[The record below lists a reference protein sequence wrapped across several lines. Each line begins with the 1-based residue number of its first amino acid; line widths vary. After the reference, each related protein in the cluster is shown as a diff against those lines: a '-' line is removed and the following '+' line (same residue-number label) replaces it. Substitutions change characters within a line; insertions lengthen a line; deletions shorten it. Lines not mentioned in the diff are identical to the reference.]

1 MALILTNSQKE
12 IFLDPVERLFSK
24 VNQKK
29 SNELILIVPTNRIV
43 RNLKHTIIKQSKTA
57 IPNLQ
62 IYTLELLMRKI
73 YSTFDIHYFELEPD
87 MQSILVEES
96 INKLLKENSL
106 FFFKPR
112 PDGKLQ
118 KGTFDKIFNLI
129 REFRENGIY
138 PEDLENDI
146 DAIDKNE
153 IDKISD
159 IIKIYNEYNKRIYK
173 RFVDKG
179 EIYKTINEKFVFP
192 KSNDFFQL
200 AFPEANELFIYGFN
214 EFTKIESNFLIE
226 LTKIKNLDVILSID
240 YNFNNLYLF
249 GILKKNVD
257 SFYNAGLKEYSFQN
271 NQSET
276 FKNYIEKSLF
286 NRATKV
292 QKKDFSEFISIV
304 AAKDRITEVENIFK
318 TIKSIIKNNPEQDLN
333 NICIA
338 TYSTEK
344 YTDLFREYSEKFGIP
359 VNLTDRYFLNR
370 SPLISSI
377 ISFLQ
382 IPVNN
387 YRKKEIFRALLSPY
401 LIFKNKKGE
410 IIDAHSLY
418 EIANSLKIT
427 FGKNNWLEKIDRR
440 ISLLLKNRELEED
453 TNHIDKEIR
462 ILKEAKSNF
471 ECITNLLLPFENKLN
486 ANEFEI
492 EIIKLLTTLNIH
504 KQVLVIDKKD
514 KSISEKDTRALY
526 AFLSTISKMKKLY
539 QLKDNP
545 DKKYSLNEYLSDLKI
560 AISNTRYNL
569 KQRGS
574 HGVLITAAEETRGL
588 SFDYM
593 FLAGMIEGEF
603 PPVYEKEIFKPE
615 VRRKTEE
622 KHYLEN
628 RYLFYQVLT
637 NFRKKVYISYPIF
650 DNDVELIPSS
660 FINSLNEIIISNDKF
675 TEIEDNVIYSLQ
687 DLQLLTGDMVLNNIE
702 YPDSLS
708 SYYNIYKDLKEKSV
722 IELSRAKTHS
732 LLQYEGIIWDNISDD
747 IKAKLSDYKTKEYSI
762 SELEE
767 YSKCPMRYFFN
778 RILNIESI
786 KEAEDDITAL
796 EFGTI
801 IHETL
806 FTFFNNWKKSNP
818 NKSFYKQPD
827 SDFYNNL
834 KTLTEIAIEK
844 VTELNI
850 TNPFFEIDFQKVIG
864 DGNKINGIL
873 RKFLEFELKEKNK
886 NFTNIFEPSHFEVSF
901 GKNIGDKRCTDSLLS
916 INTSVMLE
924 NINIRGKVD
933 RVDIFIEKNNLSF
946 LILDYKTGKYL
957 PGLKEIT
964 DGISLQIPIYILC
977 IKKIFEDNTN
987 YKIIPIGGIYYSL
1000 NESPKIIPGICN
1012 INYYNNSRTN
1022 KTMDESEFLL
1032 VLNKSLDFIKEYI
1045 NDISSGKFGY
1055 PKPER
1060 DLNSIC
1066 NFCNYVTICRINIYK
1081 TLEYNN

>member
-1 MALILTNSQKE
+1 MALVLTNSQKE
-12 IFLDPVERLFSK
+12 IFLDPVQRLFSK
-24 VNQKK
+24 VNHKQ
-29 SNELILIVPTNRIV
+29 SNELIIIVPTNRIV
-43 RNLKHTIIKQSKTA
+43 RNLKHSIIKNSTTA

-62 IYTLELLMRKI
+62 IYTLELIMRKI
-73 YSTFDIHYFELEPD
+73 YSTFGIHYFELEPD

-96 INKLLKENSL
+96 IIKLLKENSL
-106 FFFKPR
+106 FFFKSR
-112 PDGKLQ
+112 PDGKLP

-138 PEDLENDI
+138 PEDLEKDI
-146 DAIDKNE
+146 EIIDKNE
-153 IDKISD
+153 IEKTTD
-159 IIKIYNEYNKRIYK
+159 IIKIYKEYNRRIYN

-179 EIYKTINEKFVFP
+179 EIYKIINEKFVYP
-192 KSNDFFQL
+192 LSNDYFRI
-200 AFPEANELFIYGFN
+200 AFPDANELFIYGFN

-257 SFYNAGLKEYSFQN
+257 SFYNAGLKEY
-271 NQSET
+271 T
-276 FKNYIEKSLF
+276 FLKDQPEVLKDFIEKNLF
-286 NRATKV
+286 NRVNKV
-292 QKKDFSEFISIV
+292 QKRDFSEFISIV
-304 AAKDRITEVENIFK
+304 SAKDRITEVENIFK
-318 TIKSIIKNNPEQDLN
+318 TIKSIIRKNPEQDLN

-344 YTDLFREYSEKFGIP
+344 YTDLFREYSEKYGIP
-359 VNLTDRYFLNR
+359 VNLTDRYVLNR

-387 YRKKEIFRALLSPY
+387 YRKKEVFRALLSPY
-401 LIFKNKKGE
+401 LIFNNKKGE

-427 FGKNNWLEKIDRR
+427 FGKNNWIEKIDRK
-440 ISLLLKNRELEED
+440 ISILLKNRELEED
-453 TNHIDKEIR
+453 TKHIDKEIR

-471 ECITNLLLPFENKLN
+471 ECITELLLPFENKLN
-486 ANEFEI
+486 AAEFEE

-504 KQVLVIDKKD
+504 KQVLEIDKKD
-514 KSISEKDTRALY
+514 KIISEKDTRALY
-526 AFLSTISKMKKLY
+526 AFLSTLNKLKKLY
-539 QLKDNP
+539 QLKDTPN
-545 DKKYSLNEYLSDLKI
+545 KKYSLSEYLSDLKI

-593 FLAGMIEGEF
+593 FIAGMLEGEF
-603 PPVYEKEIFKPE
+603 PPVYEREIFKPE

-637 NFRKKVYISYPIF
+637 NFRKKVYISYPKF

-675 TEIEDNVIYSLQ
+675 SEIEENVIYSLQ
-687 DLQLLTGDMVLNNIE
+687 DLQLLTGDLVLNTIE
-702 YPDSLS
+702 FPDSLHL
-708 SYYNIYKDLKEKSV
+708 YKNIYDNLKEKSA
-722 IELSRAKTHS
+722 IELSRIKKHN
-732 LLQYEGIIWDNISDD
+732 LPQYEGIIWNNISDD
-747 IKAKLSDYKTKEYSI
+747 LKVKLTDYKFKEYSI

-767 YSKCPMRYFFN
+767 YSKCPMRYFFS
-778 RILNIESI
+778 RIMNIESI
-786 KEAEDDITAL
+786 EEVEDDITAL

-806 FTFFNNWKKSNP
+806 FTFFNNWKKSYQQ
-818 NKSFYKQPD
+818 KSFYEQ
-827 SDFYNNL
+827 SDLDFHSNL
-834 KTLTEIAIEK
+834 KTLTEIALEK
-844 VTELNI
+844 VKELNI

-873 RKFLEFELKEKNK
+873 KNFLEFELKEKNK
-886 NFTNIFEPSHFEVSF
+886 LFSNIFEPSYFEVSF
-901 GKNIGDKRCTDSLLS
+901 GKNIGDKRFSDSTLS
-916 INTSVMLE
+916 VDTSIVLE

-933 RVDIFIEKNNLSF
+933 RVDILKQNNKLLFIIF
-946 LILDYKTGKYL
+946 DYKTGKYI
-957 PGLKEIT
+957 PGLKDIT
-964 DGISLQIPIYILC
+964 EGISLQLPIYILC
-977 IKKIFEDNTN
+977 IKKIFENISH
-987 YKIIPIGGIYYSL
+987 YEIIPAGGVYYSL
-1000 NESPKIIPGICN
+1000 NESPEIIPGIFN
-1012 INYYNNSRTN
+1012 INYFNNTRS
-1022 KTMDESEFLL
+1022 KKVMEESEYSS
-1032 VLNKSLDFIKEYI
+1032 VLNKSVEFIKEYI

-1060 DLNSIC
+1060 DLDSIC
-1066 NFCNYVTICRINIYK
+1066 RFCNYVTICRIK
-1081 TLEYNN
+1081 THKTIEYNN